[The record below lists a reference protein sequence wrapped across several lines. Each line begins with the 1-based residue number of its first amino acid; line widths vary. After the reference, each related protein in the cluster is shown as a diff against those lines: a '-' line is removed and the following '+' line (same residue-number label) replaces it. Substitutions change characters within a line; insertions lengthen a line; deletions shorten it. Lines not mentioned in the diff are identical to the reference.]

1 MNILH
6 ISNTDLAGGRFNG
19 FYMQQALDKSFNVE
33 MEVWNKR
40 SRNSNVHR
48 SPLNNIILSFLSL
61 NIRRLGTLLGFDGLI
76 AFGGWILPLQDYF
89 KRADIIHLH
98 QIHNH
103 PNFSILSLPFLT
115 RKKPVVWT
123 IHDPWAFTGGCEHS
137 FDCNSWQTGC
147 KPLCPHPRRRSLFRK
162 YTPFLHWKIKK
173 WVYSHSNL
181 TLVVASEWMKNRIKQ
196 SPLLSHLPCYNIP
209 FGIDLDI
216 FKTYSKSESRKK
228 MGINIDHRVIAFRG
242 IDIEKNPKMS
252 IYKGISYLLEA
263 LELYVPN
270 KVTTLLIFENGKCFQ
285 FLSSKYNILTLGWID
300 GEELAV
306 ALSAADIFLMPSIQE
321 SFGLMAVEAMA
332 SGTPV
337 IVFEGTSLPDVI
349 KAPFGGVAVKA
360 KNSKKLAE
368 AIEQLME
375 NDELRIRLSKQARL
389 IVENEYAFPL
399 YVNRHISLY
408 EDVIKS
414 HQKF

>member
-1 MNILH
+1 
-6 ISNTDLAGGRFNG
+6 
-19 FYMQQALDKSFNVE
+19 
-33 MEVWNKR
+33 
-40 SRNSNVHR
+40 
-48 SPLNNIILSFLSL
+48 
-61 NIRRLGTLLGFDGLI
+61 
-76 AFGGWILPLQDYF
+76 
-89 KRADIIHLH
+89 
-98 QIHNH
+98 
-103 PNFSILSLPFLT
+103 
-115 RKKPVVWT
+115 
-123 IHDPWAFTGGCEHS
+123 
-137 FDCNSWQTGC
+137 
-147 KPLCPHPRRRSLFRK
+147 
-162 YTPFLHWKIKK
+162 
-173 WVYSHSNL
+173 
-181 TLVVASEWMKNRIKQ
+181 
-196 SPLLSHLPCYNIP
+196 
-209 FGIDLDI
+209 
-216 FKTYSKSESRKK
+216 

-242 IDIEKNPKMS
+242 IDIEKNSKMA

-263 LELYVPN
+263 LEIYVPN
-270 KVTTLLIFENGKCFQ
+270 EPTTLLIFENGKCFQ

-300 GEELAV
+300 GEELAL

-368 AIEQLME
+368 AIEQLLD

-399 YVNRHISLY
+399 YVNRHITLY

-414 HQKF
+414 HQKIYK